1 MRRIKKHLK
10 RLTLPV
16 EYRKKSEML
25 NGAILAFLVSI
36 FMFTIAVGFYTFNSF
51 RAAHVLFVG
60 GLIYEVLFI
69 YYLFHLTKKS
79 ISKIRKVNFQRMAS
93 ILGKLVFGLV
103 FLTLFILILI
113 SQPAEKEVNKLS
125 LILALI
131 VILIPVFLWKNSFKS
146 LKKFNKKW
154 LILPIILLFA
164 IPMVV
169 AENDSIM
176 DTIQTVK
183 KGASLIEKTYEG
195 VIKIGTFFSGL
206 NFKLA
211 SLLNLSEGTSSVVT
225 IIIILAI
232 IFVLLQFIKFIT
244 KWAIVLLIVWIVL
257 QLLGVV

>member
-1 MRRIKKHLK
+1 MRKIKKHLK

-36 FMFTIAVGFYTFNSF
+36 FMFIIAIGFYTYGFF

-69 YYLFHLTKKS
+69 YYLFHLTKRS
-79 ISKIRKVNFQRMAS
+79 ISKIRRANFQRMAS

-113 SQPAEKEVNKLS
+113 SQPVEKEVNKLS
-125 LILALI
+125 LVLAL
-131 VILIPVFLWKNSFKS
+131 VAVLIPVFFWKKSFKS
-146 LKKFNKKW
+146 LRKFNKKW
-154 LILPIILLFA
+154 LILPILLLFVTP
-164 IPMVV
+164 IVV

-183 KGASLIEKTYEG
+183 KGASLVEKTYDS
-195 VIKIGTFFSGL
+195 VIKIGTFFASI

-211 SLLNLSEGTSSVVT
+211 SLLNISEGTSSVVT
-225 IIIILAI
+225 IVVILAI

-244 KWAIVLLIVWIVL
+244 KWAIVLLVVWIVL